1 MSLERATPE
10 DHTREVE
17 RIHKLIEHIQTQALT
32 LQKVAQGLPDEAAEV
47 LSEKAEELIHTADE
61 MLERLEQESP

>member
-1 MSLERATPE
+1 MSLERATRE
-10 DHTREVE
+10 DHSREVE

-32 LQKVAQGLPDEAAEV
+32 LQRAAQRLPDGASAV

-61 MLERLEQESP
+61 MLERLEQETL

>member
-1 MSLERATPE
+1 MSSERATQE

-17 RIHKLIEHIQTQALT
+17 RIHKLIEHIQAQALT
-32 LQKVAQGLPDEAAEV
+32 LQRATQRLPDEAAEA

-61 MLERLEQESP
+61 MLEQLEQQDV

>member
-1 MSLERATPE
+1 MSLERATRE